1 MVRLNN
7 LLAVSLLTVG
17 CASVSGIK
25 SSRNVTDAEIGFAK
39 DAQIRTVNEAF
50 ITAFAPGAIIF
61 RPTPMDAH
69 EVFRTR
75 PFAPNL
81 RLVWTP
87 STAET
92 AAAADLAVTSG
103 PARWGV
109 RGGANTGSGYFLSV
123 WRWNGKQWQVMF
135 DAGIEAP
142 VNGDVEPGVGLIST
156 QLLQSSPSRSDDIEQ
171 MQNDILHIERLLIDD
186 YAGLIREHAASDVR
200 VFRNGKAPTITSA
213 EALNTAIIDEN
224 VEWTPQAAFVSKS
237 GDLGYVYGTA
247 KAGNDTV
254 GYVRVYRNQD
264 ARWKVAYDLR

>member
-1 MVRLNN
+1 MARLSS
-7 LLAVSLLTVG
+7 LLAVSLLTAG

-25 SSRNVTDAEIGFAK
+25 SSRDVTDAEIAFAK
-39 DAQIRTVNEAF
+39 DAQTRTVNEAF
-50 ITAFAPGAIIF
+50 ITAFASGSIIF

-75 PFAPNL
+75 PFAPNT

-87 STAET
+87 STGET
-92 AAAADLAVTSG
+92 AAAADLAVTTG

-109 RGGANTGSGYFLSV
+109 RGSPPVGSGYFLSV
-123 WRWNGKQWQVMF
+123 WRWNGQQWQVIF
-135 DAGIEAP
+135 DAGVEGP

-156 QLLQSSPSRSDDIEQ
+156 RLLSPSPARSDDIEQ

-186 YAGLIREHAASDVR
+186 YAGLIREHAASDIR
-200 VFRNGKAPTITSA
+200 VFRNGKAPTITIA
-213 EALNTAIIDEN
+213 EALNTANNEDD
-224 VEWTPQAAFVSKS
+224 VEWTPQVAVVSKS

-254 GYVRVYRNQD
+254 GYIRVYRNQD